1 MALRKLRCAI
11 EQLAD
16 WHPRLF
22 LEPHT
27 VACAAVL
34 SQYSSSPAPLAVECE
49 NIASR
54 WLGKAT
60 GFLMEVSW
68 LRETAAKANRLQSTV
83 QTKPFGGYG
92 GSRRWLGSRASH
104 CPFGTTGRYGI
115 RRPCGLPLVER
126 AGGGGNERHQIII
139 GTGSTASGKSG
150 AGSRESVRLGRLRRS
165 LRFFGRRTPDPLLQ
179 TPF

>member
-49 NIASR
+49 KYCLSVA
-54 WLGKAT
+54 GQ
-60 GFLMEVSW
+60 GD
-68 LRETAAKANRLQSTV
+68 
-83 QTKPFGGYG
+83 
-92 GSRRWLGSRASH
+92 
-104 CPFGTTGRYGI
+104 
-115 RRPCGLPLVER
+115 GLPDGGILV
-126 AGGGGNERHQIII
+126 AGN
-139 GTGSTASGKSG
+139 
-150 AGSRESVRLGRLRRS
+150 GRK
-165 LRFFGRRTPDPLLQ
+165 G
-179 TPF
+179 